1 MLVLHLANL
10 LIEDGEEH
18 LEIADLGTVVDSDHD
33 TKEDG
38 QVFKKGGS
46 KTPLP
51 IVFLAFALAHV
62 VKPQVQHLKNEIN

>member
-1 MLVLHLANL
+1 M

-38 QVFKKGGS
+38 QVFKKGCS

-51 IVFLAFALAHV
+51 NADLGIALALV
-62 VKPQVQHLKNEIN
+62 VEPQVQHLKNEIN

>member
-1 MLVLHLANL
+1 M

-38 QVFKKGGS
+38 QVFKYGCS
-46 KTPLP
+46 RTPLP
-51 IVFLAFALAHV
+51 TVFLAFALAHE